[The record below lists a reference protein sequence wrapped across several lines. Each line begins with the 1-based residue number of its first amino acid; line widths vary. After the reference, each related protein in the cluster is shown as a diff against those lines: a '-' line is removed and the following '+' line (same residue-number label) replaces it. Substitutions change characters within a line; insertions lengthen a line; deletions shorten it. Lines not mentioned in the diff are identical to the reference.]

1 MEKTIFQVV
10 YFALDRGKALL
21 QETKSCVVLGSQD
34 LLWVCFWFFLG

>member
-34 LLWVCFWFFLG
+34 LLWVCLWFFLG